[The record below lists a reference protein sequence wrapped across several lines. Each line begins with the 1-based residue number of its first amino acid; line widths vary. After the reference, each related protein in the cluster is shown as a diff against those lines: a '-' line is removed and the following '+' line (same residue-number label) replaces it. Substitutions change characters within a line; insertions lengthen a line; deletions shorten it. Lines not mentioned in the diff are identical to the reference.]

1 MNNFIHRLDVVLF
14 ESNKLNNIIHKIYRD
29 TFDTEWSGL
38 LYKVGSGIYYHT
50 DPEGAEF
57 YVDKSATGRS
67 EVKTYKPFN
76 ANNVLIVGLDIVD
89 GKLPVV
95 GGDFIEE
102 LIGKNSGDIGI
113 DIEEAI
119 PKIRELGFDAVIIA
133 GETGDVP
140 GVPVEVI
147 DLRG

>member
-1 MNNFIHRLDVVLF
+1 VIF
-14 ESNKLNNIIHKIYRD
+14 
-29 TFDTEWSGL
+29 
-38 LYKVGSGIYYHT
+38 YHT
-50 DPEGAEF
+50 DPEVAEF

-76 ANNVLIVGLDIVD
+76 AINVLIVGLDIVD